1 MAPGYRN
8 SNPSRRQT
16 RGLVDHDI
24 FEGLPVR
31 NWRRDAVTVAP
42 PPAHDPFATAKDKW
56 DVELPWGMPKDAH
69 LMPQH
74 SQDLLRAARSGRI
87 YQKRMLVEEED
98 IEADALLA
106 EKAEKKEEAKEEGFV
121 VRTWKLVPKH
131 AEGPEIEYLAKR
143 RKGLRGAPVKGA
155 GATMTKM
162 TLRRTDEAGN
172 TYVEDVVV
180 PEGHVVEGEVIAT
193 TVILDPAAAGAP
205 AVGVAPPQPV
215 KRRPPPPKR
224 RAKGPGRGRR
234 KKLPLPP
241 RSAPTSV
248 GAAQVD
254 GQAAEAPKQE
264 PAVDANGVKIE
275 SSVTPAPGN
284 EDTEMGDGSM
294 APSDD
299 EGEGDDRSEGSEDED
314 QDGEG
319 EGSQTHDQ
327 DDDTRMVLDNLPPE
341 PKVPAPKP
349 AISGDFPVEAPHGEF
364 AGQAGGLG
372 ATTGGSPLKH
382 AFTPQSYSPTLSAE
396 GVAENAPADAFGG
409 EQLQGHFE
417 QQQHQQQQQFRE
429 LDQQQHTNTKNNPT
443 MRLPPTHPQP
453 TTSAP
458 PISRACSPAP
468 PQFDVEN
475 NQQQEEG
482 DEMLLDTVQGHD
494 EQQLPDL
501 SDFDPHASA
510 EVPGGEQQGAG
521 GEGQGEGP
529 GDEKFEDLLGSLE
542 EHLNDE
548 TEGDEPMALVGVEE
562 AAPEPAAAA
571 EAAAEVEAPAAAVAE
586 APAPAPVSVE
596 ETKPVEEQKA
606 EEIPAAAAPEVVE
619 PESAPA
625 PAETE
630 IASVETKEVEPAV
643 VAEGKEVAVSPSK
656 EESVVP
662 EVAVA
667 VETEEPAAV
676 VVEEPAAPVVV
687 EEPAVVVEEV
697 VEEPQVVE
705 EPKVIEVPAIADV
718 AAEAVPEVA
727 APEEVKEEVKDVA
740 PEVAPEPAQEVA
752 KEVTPDAA
760 KEGEAKK
767 EEEQAS
773 EAPSAALSELLR
785 GTSCKKFPR
794 GTGDSPLKFKM
805 DSAYDYYSLSKIDE
819 DPDDLFEKTCGLFD
833 EVREMMESENLSQA
847 RKTAYEEYTI
857 DTMAA
862 MIYGSNMI
870 EKAGST
876 EDLTVKL
883 CKDIF
888 AGLTVPP
895 EIPTNHP
902 DYIATRTHLVHH
914 NLPSNH
920 KAITRSLLE
929 ITQHATAWTYLLTSL
944 LSGPLATSHLLTTH
958 SLLCTS
964 LDLDDDTP
972 ASTYAG
978 LYRLVPVCA
987 GLSTFPP
994 PSSVPSMIRTLVAD
1008 YNLSIHRAKTEGFLD
1023 PFALAAEFAH
1033 RF

>member
-1 MAPGYRN
+1 
-8 SNPSRRQT
+8 
-16 RGLVDHDI
+16 
-24 FEGLPVR
+24 
-31 NWRRDAVTVAP
+31 
-42 PPAHDPFATAKDKW
+42 
-56 DVELPWGMPKDAH
+56 
-69 LMPQH
+69 MPQH

-241 RSAPTSV
+241 RSAPASV

-327 DDDTRMVLDNLPPE
+327 DDDNRMVLDNLPPE

-396 GVAENAPADAFGG
+396 GVAENAPADAFRG

-417 QQQHQQQQQFRE
+417 QQQHQQQFRE
-429 LDQQQHTNTKNNPT
+429 LDQQQQQQQQYPE
-443 MRLPPTHPQP
+443 PQHQHQEQP
-453 TTSAP
+453 HDAPAADTPSAYDV
-458 PISRACSPAP
+458 SATDFAGMLSGTP

-475 NQQQEEG
+475 NQQQEEGGMGG

-510 EVPGGEQQGAG
+510 EVPGGEQQGEG

-542 EHLNDE
+542 EHLNDG
-548 TEGDEPMALVGVEE
+548 TEQDEPMALVGVEE

-571 EAAAEVEAPAAAVAE
+571 EAAEVEAPAAAVAE
-586 APAPAPVSVE
+586 APAPAPAPVAVE
-596 ETKPVEEQKA
+596 ETKPLEEEKVEEA
-606 EEIPAAAAPEVVE
+606 PVAVAPEVVE

-625 PAETE
+625 SAETE
-630 IASVETKEVEPAV
+630 IAPVETKEVEPAT
-643 VAEGKEVAVSPSK
+643 VAEVKEVAVSPSK

-667 VETEEPAAV
+667 VETEEPAKV
-676 VVEEPAAPVVV
+676 VVEEPAAPVVA
-687 EEPAVVVEEV
+687 EEPAVIVEEV
-697 VEEPQVVE
+697 VEAPEVAE
-705 EPKVIEVPAIADV
+705 EPKVVEVPATADV
-718 AAEAVPEVA
+718 AAETVPEVT

-760 KEGEAKK
+760 KEGEVGEVAQGEAKK

-773 EAPSAALSELLR
+773 EAPSAA
-785 GTSCKKFPR
+785 
-794 GTGDSPLKFKM
+794 
-805 DSAYDYYSLSKIDE
+805 
-819 DPDDLFEKTCGLFD
+819 
-833 EVREMMESENLSQA
+833 
-847 RKTAYEEYTI
+847 
-857 DTMAA
+857 
-862 MIYGSNMI
+862 
-870 EKAGST
+870 
-876 EDLTVKL
+876 
-883 CKDIF
+883 
-888 AGLTVPP
+888 
-895 EIPTNHP
+895 
-902 DYIATRTHLVHH
+902 
-914 NLPSNH
+914 
-920 KAITRSLLE
+920 
-929 ITQHATAWTYLLTSL
+929 
-944 LSGPLATSHLLTTH
+944 
-958 SLLCTS
+958 
-964 LDLDDDTP
+964 
-972 ASTYAG
+972 
-978 LYRLVPVCA
+978 
-987 GLSTFPP
+987 
-994 PSSVPSMIRTLVAD
+994 
-1008 YNLSIHRAKTEGFLD
+1008 
-1023 PFALAAEFAH
+1023 
-1033 RF
+1033 